1 MKIFR
6 ADYVF
11 PVCADPIKNGVVI
24 VDDTGK
30 VISVTDHIP
39 PNAVD
44 EPVEQLKGILCP
56 GFINTH
62 CHIELSHLKDKISSG
77 TGLIDF
83 IKTILQSRGAD
94 SKVIEDAAAK
104 ADNDMYENGI
114 VAVGDISNNGG
125 TAALKAKSKLYY
137 HTFVE
142 VLGFTPAKADEVF
155 EGALKVLNEFKGQ
168 PSSITPH
175 APYTVSKELFK
186 LIKKY
191 SDTNKN
197 LLSIHNQECEDENK
211 FYRYKLGGFNDLY
224 QHLGIDITYFKPQ
237 ARNSLQSVI
246 PLLTNKQD
254 VLLVHNTCTNLKDI
268 YFIKRFDRKIHWC
281 FCPNANLY
289 IEKQLPKMELF
300 INQGFNITLGTDS
313 LASNSKLCILSE
325 MITLQ
330 KNFPTLTT
338 TLLMEWATLNGA
350 VFLGVDQD
358 KGSLEP
364 GKTPGLNLITGVE
377 GMSLTAN
384 SKVTRLI

>member
-39 PNAVD
+39 PNAAD

-56 GFINTH
+56 GFVNTH
-62 CHIELSHLKDKISSG
+62 CHLELSHLKDAIPAG
-77 TGLIDF
+77 TGLIEF

-94 SKVIEDAAAK
+94 SKVIADAAAK

-114 VAVGDISNNGG
+114 VAVGDVSNTNS
-125 TAALKAKSKLYY
+125 TVALKAKSKLYY

-155 EGALKVLNEFKGQ
+155 NGALKVLNDFEGQ

-191 SDTNKN
+191 SDVNQN

-224 QHLGIDITYFKPQ
+224 AHLGIDITYFKPQ
-237 ARNSLQSVI
+237 ARNSIQSII
-246 PLLTNKQD
+246 PLLSNKQHI
-254 VLLVHNTCTNLKDI
+254 LLVHNTFTNLKDI
-268 YFIKRFDRKIHWC
+268 YFLKRFDRKIHWC
-281 FCPNANLY
+281 FCANANIY
-289 IEKQLPKMELF
+289 IEQQLPKIELF
-300 INQGFNITLGTDS
+300 IDQGFNITLGTDS

-325 MITLQ
+325 MLTLQ
-330 KNFPTLTT
+330 KKFPKLSTAK
-338 TLLMEWATLNGA
+338 LMEWGTLNGA
-350 VFLGVDQD
+350 VFLGIDKD
-358 KGSLEP
+358 KGSLEA
-364 GKTPGLNLITGVE
+364 GKTPGLNLITGVD
-377 GMSLTAN
+377 GLNLTAN
-384 SKVTRLI
+384 SKVKRLI